1 MREFLRKIFGRMNGR
16 VHQSGFVSNPSR
28 LLLSQD
34 ALLWIPSGSVIAG
47 FEHFAC
53 EIIPFCYIS
62 ILIRLYHL
70 WNTEDRGTYEIC
82 AQ

>member
-1 MREFLRKIFGRMNGR
+1 MNGR
-16 VHQSGFVSNPSR
+16 VRQPGFVSNPSH

-34 ALLWIPSGSVIAG
+34 ALLWIPSGSVIAV

-53 EIIPFCYIS
+53 EILPFCYIS

-70 WNTEDRGTYEIC
+70 WTLGTEVHMKSVLSERSLPEVYIT
-82 AQ
+82 